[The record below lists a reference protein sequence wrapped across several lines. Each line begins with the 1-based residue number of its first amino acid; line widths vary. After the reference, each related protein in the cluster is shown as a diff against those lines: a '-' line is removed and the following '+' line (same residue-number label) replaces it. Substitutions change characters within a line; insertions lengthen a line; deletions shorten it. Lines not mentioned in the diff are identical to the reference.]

1 MNIYIAIKSILNTAH
16 EWGVIESN
24 PMDGAE
30 RPSANKKKKEENE
43 KGKKRGYSV
52 ECGWQKK
59 VSSILCIIEVQQPIN
74 GPNS

>member
-30 RPSANKKKKEENE
+30 RPSANKKKKKKMKKE
-43 KGKKRGYSV
+43 KR
-52 ECGWQKK
+52 EDT
-59 VSSILCIIEVQQPIN
+59 L
-74 GPNS
+74 